1 MRNPASARVSRRI
14 PQASRP
20 ADPVPDLDSVIAY
33 PLEFPIKVMGLN
45 RPEFRLAMVA
55 VFRRH
60 APDFDEGTIET
71 RSSREAKYLSLTM
84 SINAVSREQ
93 LDALYGE
100 LSDHPLVTMAL

>member
-1 MRNPASARVSRRI
+1 MS
-14 PQASRP
+14 
-20 ADPVPDLDSVIAY
+20 DLDSVIEY

-45 RPEFRLAMVA
+45 RPDFLPAMVA

-60 APDFDEGTIET
+60 APDFDETRVEQ

-100 LSDHPLVTMAL
+100 LSDHPMVTMAL